1 MIFGMKFDNSIFVKT
16 KAILFVLVALIGFAL
31 FAFYPGKEEAT
42 PLEYKVINVQGNILY
57 VQTGN
62 EMKRGD
68 TYLEGTTLNFETKDS
83 RAAIMNKSVGRM
95 VLTGN
100 DKGKIRI
107 LPAQNNISSRSGAL
121 LNLIDLK
128 SHFSGR
134 YLILDKTEVEIS
146 SPDYKMDDQNFFY
159 IRYDFMDESIPKR
172 LDNDGNKL
180 ILDKNQIFKID
191 GEPIPT
197 FETEMTLYYSKEGNN
212 TKISKFTP
220 VFPDLEALKEEL
232 TLMFSVF
239 EFKDEE
245 AKYNEVKAHLN
256 EFYGTPHD
264 DDLKTWMNQEFD
276 TNY

>member
-1 MIFGMKFDNSIFVKT
+1 MKFEHSIFVKT
-16 KAILFVLVALIGFAL
+16 KAVLFGLAALIGFAL
-31 FAFYPGKEEAT
+31 FAFYSGVEKTT

-57 VQTGN
+57 VQTGS

-68 TYLEGTTLNFETKDS
+68 TYLEGTGLSFKTKDA
-83 RAAIMNKSVGRM
+83 RAAIMNKTAGRM

-134 YLILDKTEVEIS
+134 YLVLGRTEVEIA
-146 SPDYKMDDQNFFY
+146 SPDYIMNDRNFFY
-159 IRYDFMDESIPKR
+159 LRYDFMDESIPKR
-172 LDNDGNKL
+172 LENNGNKL
-180 ILDKNQIFKID
+180 IIDKSQIFKID

-220 VFPDLEALKEEL
+220 VFLDLETLKEEL
-232 TLMFSVF
+232 TLMFSIF

-264 DDLKTWMNQEFD
+264 DDLKTWLNQEFN